1 MENEEPKVEQPTEPQ
16 KAEENVQPTVAPVKK
31 TGREKKILLVIGG
44 IILLLIIFGSRSG
57 NKSQQASPSA
67 TPTSAPVAM
76 QITAKQLA
84 DDFDANQVAAEANW
98 EGKLVEFNAEITNIT
113 DTGISFNN
121 IASKQFSLTQIS
133 CAVTDK
139 EELMSLKNGQM
150 VTVQGV
156 VGKQTIGVIDVR
168 DCKVI
173 K

>member
-84 DDFDANQVAAEANW
+84 DKFQLLEIYGNFLRNFLFFVIPIMFFAYVPAGILL
-98 EGKLVEFNAEITNIT
+98 GKLPWYFVVFGAVINIWLYV
-113 DTGISFNN
+113 ISVF
-121 IASKQFSLTQIS
+121 LWRRG
-133 CAVTDK
+133 
-139 EELMSLKNGQM
+139 LKNYQSASS
-150 VTVQGV
+150 
-156 VGKQTIGVIDVR
+156 
-168 DCKVI
+168 
-173 K
+173 